1 MMSASIEKRKQELA
15 MLMSVGMSYLAI
27 KKMLLIESL
36 IYGIKTLIYGTPLCL
51 LLEYIIFQSSEYAG
65 QKFVP
70 SWLAYIISFIVVLL
84 VMILTFQI
92 GLSRFRKQNI
102 VETLKD
108 DM

>member
-1 MMSASIEKRKQELA
+1 M
-15 MLMSVGMSYLAI
+15 
-27 KKMLLIESL
+27 
-36 IYGIKTLIYGTPLCL
+36 
-51 LLEYIIFQSSEYAG
+51 G